1 MEHHGYAKDAVMI
14 LEAQKDI
21 FKTEDI
27 LETIKQHGHEIAVV
41 LLPGIQYYTGQL
53 FDMNTITKAAQEK
66 GCIVG
71 WDLAHAVGNVQL
83 SLHDWNV
90 DFACWCTY
98 KYLNSSPGGIGGI
111 FIHTKHMD
119 QASSKALTGWWS
131 NKAETRNELITC
143 FHEF

>member
-66 GCIVG
+66 G
-71 WDLAHAVGNVQL
+71 H
-83 SLHDWNV
+83 
-90 DFACWCTY
+90 
-98 KYLNSSPGGIGGI
+98 SP
-111 FIHTKHMD
+111 FI
-119 QASSKALTGWWS
+119 
-131 NKAETRNELITC
+131 E
-143 FHEF
+143 